1 MSGSWSELFLLIS
14 LSFFFFFEVLLFLL
28 SLMLQVLNSQ
38 IMPLLWITGASLFI
52 PSPLYLLLN
61 KSSSLW
67 SCKHCVPENETELFD
82 IRWAH
87 VSCSAV
93 VMVHPGGK
101 RSKEMGT
108 YNIINITSGWWTR
121 WQRKQWAIKA
131 GKSQAER
138 KSRKS
143 SFPFFFFFFFFFSC
157 GCWSKQDIWETGQEP
172 SATAANA
179 WGLFSKSSRDHLGFV
194 VSWSIISQGENPTTC
209 VCSVVHS

>member
-38 IMPLLWITGASLFI
+38 IMPLLWIIGASLFI

-143 SFPFFFFFFFFFSC
+143 SFPFFFFFFSLAVAVEA
-157 GCWSKQDIWETGQEP
+157 SRTYEKQGRNP
-172 SATAANA
+172 VPRLLMLGGYFLKAAE
-179 WGLFSKSSRDHLGFV
+179 
-194 VSWSIISQGENPTTC
+194 II
-209 VCSVVHS
+209 

>member
-1 MSGSWSELFLLIS
+1 MSASWSELFLLIS

-67 SCKHCVPENETELFD
+67 SCKYCVPENETELFD

-143 SFPFFFFFFFFFSC
+143 SFPFFFFFFFSLAVAVEA
-157 GCWSKQDIWETGQEP
+157 SRTYEKQGRNP
-172 SATAANA
+172 VPRLLMLGGYFLKAAE
-179 WGLFSKSSRDHLGFV
+179 
-194 VSWSIISQGENPTTC
+194 II
-209 VCSVVHS
+209 

>member
-1 MSGSWSELFLLIS
+1 MEEAYSLGQFCADLHCGFFCNEWVLKWIIS
-14 LSFFFFFEVLLFLL
+14 AYFSIFFFFFEVLLFLL

-38 IMPLLWITGASLFI
+38 IMPLLWIIGASLFI

-143 SFPFFFFFFFFFSC
+143 SFPFFFFFFSLAVAVEA
-157 GCWSKQDIWETGQEP
+157 SRTYEKQGRNP
-172 SATAANA
+172 VPRLLMLGGYFLKAAE
-179 WGLFSKSSRDHLGFV
+179 
-194 VSWSIISQGENPTTC
+194 II
-209 VCSVVHS
+209 